1 LWKNNRLGEL
11 ISPCLSY
18 GVGRSYDLKCYVK
31 LGLKDVKRDGE
42 KKFVY
47 SLMLYGDPW
56 VDLDDLAL
64 PLVLWDE
71 DFHWHLGMREVYLS
85 DVCGEKFLFFSIG

>member
-1 LWKNNRLGEL
+1 MEK
-11 ISPCLSY
+11 
-18 GVGRSYDLKCYVK
+18 
-31 LGLKDVKRDGE
+31 

-56 VDLDDLAL
+56 VDLGDLAL

-71 DFHWHLGMREVYLS
+71 DFHWHFGMREVYLS
-85 DVCGEKFLFFSIG
+85 DECVERSFYFLVLDRYVLYFSLKSDI